1 MMSLFNDIGSLMGT
15 FMQPEQHEES
25 KNLAN
30 KAGVDTNDF
39 AKIASIGLP
48 LLLQGMNRNNQ
59 SQQGL
64 ESFTQALN
72 QHQERN
78 NYDSFNQFS
87 KNVDPQDGD
96 KIVGHVF
103 NNKQENV
110 NNSLAD
116 RLGVNPDT
124 VKRTMAILAPIAIKY
139 LADRKRQQ
147 NLDAQGVQKEI
158 QNLTREAAMQARDYN
173 KNDQANSGGL
183 LGDLFSSF
191 TDSSDEQKNDGGL
204 LGSLFDIF
212 K

>member
-1 MMSLFNDIGSLMGT
+1 MSLFNDIGNLMGT
-15 FMQPEQHEES
+15 LMQPDKHEES
-25 KNLAN
+25 KNLAS

-59 SQQGL
+59 SKQGL
-64 ESFTQALN
+64 ESFNQALN

-78 NYDSFNQFS
+78 NYESFNQFS

-96 KIVGHVF
+96 KIVRHVF
-103 NNKQENV
+103 NNEQEDV
-110 NNSLAD
+110 NNSVAD

-147 NLDAQGVQKEI
+147 NLDAQGVQRET
-158 QNLTREAAMQARDYN
+158 QNLTREAAMRARDHN
-173 KNDQANSGGL
+173 KNDPSNSGGL

-191 TDSSDEQKNDGGL
+191 TDSTNNQKNDGGL
-204 LGSLFDIF
+204 LGSLFDLF

>member
-1 MMSLFNDIGSLMGT
+1 MSLFNDIGNLMGT
-15 FMQPEQHEES
+15 LMQPDQHEEG
-25 KNLAN
+25 KNLAS

-59 SQQGL
+59 HQQGL
-64 ESFTQALN
+64 ESFNQALN

-78 NYDSFNQFS
+78 NYESFNQFS
-87 KNVDPQDGD
+87 KNVDPQDGQ
-96 KIVGHVF
+96 KIVGYVF
-103 NNKQENV
+103 NNEQEEV

-147 NLDAQGVQKEI
+147 NLDAQGVQKET
-158 QNLTREAAMQARDYN
+158 QNLTREAAMRARDFN
-173 KNDQANSGGL
+173 TNDQSKSDGL
-183 LGDLFSSF
+183 LGDLFSNL
-191 TDSSDEQKNDGGL
+191 TDSTNTQKNDSGL
-204 LGSLFDIF
+204 LGSLFDLF